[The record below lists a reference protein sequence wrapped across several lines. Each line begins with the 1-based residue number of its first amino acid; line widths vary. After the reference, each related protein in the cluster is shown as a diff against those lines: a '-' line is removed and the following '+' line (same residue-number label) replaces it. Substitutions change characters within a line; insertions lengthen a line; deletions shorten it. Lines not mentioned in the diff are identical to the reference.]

1 MSNNQSQI
9 TNSIIGIHYKVVKRI
24 GEGSFGVIYQGL
36 NLTNNQFVAIKFEHR
51 KSDAP
56 QLRDEYRTYKLLQ
69 GCEGIAS
76 CYYFGQEGVH
86 NVLVMDLLG
95 PSLEDLFDM
104 CNRQFSI
111 QTTALLAIQMIK
123 RIETL
128 HNKHL
133 IYRDIKPDNFLVG
146 RPGGSSQHVVF
157 LLDFG
162 MCKHFR
168 DPRTK
173 QHIPYRERKSL
184 SGTARYMSIHTHLGR
199 EQSRRDD
206 IEALGHVFVYF
217 LKGTLPWQGLKAA
230 TNRQKYEKI
239 GEKKQAT
246 TISELCA
253 NLPKELSEYMTYAR
267 RLAFEEDPDYQYLYK
282 LFENMLKGVGQTS
295 SLSVNTQNSTSS
307 KDTKVNGIEYD
318 WVKVTTFKELQVYM
332 TYLANNYSCRETN
345 RRREDKCT

>member
-1 MSNNQSQI
+1 MSEKQNQIS
-9 TNSIIGIHYKVVKRI
+9 NSIIGIHYKVVKRI
-24 GEGSFGVIYQGL
+24 GEGSFGVIYQGI

-69 GCEGIAS
+69 GCEGIAN

-104 CNRQFSI
+104 CNRQFTI
-111 QTTALLAIQMIK
+111 QTTAVLATQMLK
-123 RIETL
+123 RIELL

-133 IYRDIKPDNFLVG
+133 IYRDIKPDNFLIG
-146 RPGGSSQHVVF
+146 RPGGSSQHIIF

-217 LKGTLPWQGLKAA
+217 LRGSLPWQGLKAA

-239 GEKKQAT
+239 GEKKQSV

-267 RLAFEEDPDYQYLYK
+267 RLAFEEDPDYPYLTK
-282 LFENMLKGVGQTS
+282 LFETMAKNANPGSTISTG
-295 SLSVNTQNSTSS
+295 TQNSGFS
-307 KDTKVNGIEYD
+307 KETKLNDYD
-318 WVKVTTFKELQVYM
+318 WVRLQQFKELQVI
-332 TYLANNYSCRETN
+332 
-345 RRREDKCT
+345 